1 MSYLHGVEVVEI
13 QDGARPIRT
22 VRTGIIGLVGTAPK
36 GPRNVPT
43 LIAGDRTKAVQT
55 FGRRY
60 GTLPD
65 ALEAIFQQAGAVVV
79 AVNVLDPATDVVPV
93 AGKAYHK
100 VNGVYTLDD
109 QYVRNVVVKLTNAA
123 GATQNDGDE
132 ADYTLDAEAGTL
144 TAKAGGGLSADGA
157 VAWVTYD
164 RIQDEVATIRVPTT
178 VERQALALTGG
189 SGGATGHGDLGQ
201 TNVTDVTVYAAAVG
215 GVAIPT
221 PANYTLDAAAG
232 RITNVASGLIADG
245 ATVYVTYTYQR
256 AVERG
261 VPDAEV
267 IGGAQDDG
275 SLTGISALIGAE
287 SVIGHAPKILI
298 APGRSDS
305 QSVASALI
313 AAADRLRAA
322 AVIEGPS
329 TNDADATAYRENF
342 GARRAFL
349 VDPGVKVTDADDE
362 TVDRPVSPYVA
373 GVIARSDAERGFW
386 WSPSNR
392 LINGIVGTSREID
405 FALGDAN
412 ARANLLN
419 EKEVATVIRQT
430 GYRLWGNRTCA
441 TDPKWA
447 FLSVVRIADALDD
460 SLLRAHLWAVDRNIT
475 RTYLEDVADGVNA
488 YIAELVG
495 LGALLGGRCYP
506 TPDLNTPA
514 TYTAGKVYFDFD
526 FNPVSPA
533 ERVTFRSRLVD
544 DYIAEIFS

>member
-1 MSYLHGVEVVEI
+1 MSFLHGIEVIEI
-13 QDGARPIRT
+13 QSGARPIRT

-36 GPRNVPT
+36 GPRNTPT
-43 LIAGDRTKAVQT
+43 LIAGDRTRAVTT

-60 GTLPD
+60 GTIPD
-65 ALEAIFQQAGAVVV
+65 ALEAIFAQTGAVVV
-79 AVNVLDPATDVVPV
+79 VVNVLDPATDVVPV
-93 AGKAYHK
+93 AAKDYAFSAA
-100 VNGVYTLDD
+100 GVVTLDD
-109 QYVRNVVVKLTNAA
+109 QYVRNVVVRAA
-123 GATQNDGDE
+123 GGGGNAIDAANN
-132 ADYTLDAEAGTL
+132 YTLDAEAGTITRIEGGALAAGSISVAYDRLQDETATLRRTATDEVKVL
-144 TAKAGGGLSADGA
+144 TATDA
-157 VAWVTYD
+157 
-164 RIQDEVATIRVPTT
+164 I
-178 VERQALALTGG
+178 ALAHQDG
-189 SGGATGHGDLGQ
+189 
-201 TNVTDVTVYAAAVG
+201 VEDVVVRS
-215 GVAIPT
+215 
-221 PANYTLDAAAG
+221 AAAG
-232 RITNVASGLIADG
+232 AGTLYTVSTDYTVDATAGTIARASGGGITAG
-245 ATVYVTYTYQR
+245 ATVYVSYTYT
-256 AVERG
+256 EDRG
-261 VPDAEV
+261 VPDSEI
-267 IGGAQDDG
+267 IGGAQGDG

-287 SVIGHAPKILI
+287 SVIGHAPKILL

-305 QSVASALI
+305 QAVANALVS
-313 AAADRLRAA
+313 AADRLRAV

-329 TNDADATAYRENF
+329 TTDAAATAYRDNF

-392 LINGIVGTSREID
+392 LIHGIVGASREID

-419 EKEVATVIRQT
+419 EKAVATVIRQT
-430 GYRLWGNRTCA
+430 GYRLWGNRTCSA
-441 TDPKWA
+441 DPKWA

-475 RTYLEDVADGVNA
+475 RTYLEDVAEGVNA

-514 TYTAGKVYFDFD
+514 TVAAGKVYFSFD
-526 FNPVSPA
+526 FNPVYPA
-533 ERVTFRSRLVD
+533 ERVTFRSRLVN
-544 DYIAEIFS
+544 DYIEELFQ